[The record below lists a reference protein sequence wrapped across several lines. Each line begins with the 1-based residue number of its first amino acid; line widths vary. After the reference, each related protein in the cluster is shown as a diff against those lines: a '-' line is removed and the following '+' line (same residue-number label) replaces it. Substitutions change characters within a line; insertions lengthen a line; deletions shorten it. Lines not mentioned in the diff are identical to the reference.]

1 MKVKHISWD
10 SVDLDKVESL
20 AKEAFPPKEYL
31 SPGELIQMAERG
43 EVDFW
48 GLYDENSFVGF
59 MVISLF
65 EDMCYLFF
73 LAIDPNI
80 RSKGYGGQALRLL
93 DELYPNKQQVVDFEM
108 IDDAALNNEQRI
120 TRKAFYMRNGY
131 QETRKFISYRGV
143 DYEILCRDTP
153 FDFEK
158 FKRMMLVFNIE
169 GFDPKYFER

>member
-1 MKVKHISWD
+1 MKVKHIRCN
-10 SVDLDKVESL
+10 SVELGKVESL

-48 GLYDENSFVGF
+48 GLYDQNNLVGF
-59 MVISLF
+59 MVVSLF

-108 IDDAALNNEQRI
+108 IDDTAPNNEQRI

-131 QETRKFISYRGV
+131 RETGKFISYRGV

>member
-1 MKVKHISWD
+1 MKVKHIRCN

-31 SPGELIQMAERG
+31 SPSELIRMAERG

-48 GLYDENSFVGF
+48 GLYDKNSFVGF
-59 MVISLF
+59 MVISVF

-73 LAIDPNI
+73 LAIDPSI

-108 IDDAALNNEQRI
+108 IDDTATNNEQRI

-131 QETRKFISYRGV
+131 QETGKFISYRGV
-143 DYEILCRDTP
+143 DYEILSRDTP